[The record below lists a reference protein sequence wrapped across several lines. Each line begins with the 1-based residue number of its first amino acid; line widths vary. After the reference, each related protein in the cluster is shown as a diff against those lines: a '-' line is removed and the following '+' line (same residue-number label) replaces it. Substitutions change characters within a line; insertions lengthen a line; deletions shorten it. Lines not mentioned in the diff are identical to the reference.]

1 MALLGGGRSFSER
14 NPVPIGLVGLLVIG
28 LLLIAAFN
36 IEKLPLPG
44 RGQTY
49 HAALSEAGG
58 LKVGDDVQVAG
69 VKVGKVT
76 SIELDGGHVRVAFT
90 AERSAKL
97 GRETGAAVKT
107 KTLLGKKYLALTPS
121 GAGQLDSGATIPLS
135 RTVAAYDVIE
145 AFSDLTTT
153 TEQIDVPQL
162 SASLDVL
169 AHEFKDSP
177 PAVKAS
183 LDGLTR
189 LSRTV
194 SSRDGELR
202 ALLAHAKA
210 VSGTLADH
218 NQQVATLIQDGDLL
232 LAELHRRRAA
242 IHALLQSTSDLAE
255 QVTGL
260 VRDNRAQLAPA
271 LAQLRTVLATL
282 QKHEDDLDAGMQAMA
297 PFTRVFANTLG
308 TGRWFDTYIPNLVPI
323 GGTIPQ
329 LTNGVP
335 SLPDLL
341 SAAGTGGAGR

>member
-1 MALLGGGRSFSER
+1 MAFLRGGRSFSER
-14 NPVPIGLVGLLVIG
+14 NPVPIGLAGLLVIAA
-28 LLLIAAFN
+28 LLLAAFN

-44 RGQTY
+44 RGHTY

-58 LKVGDDVQVAG
+58 LKVGDDVQIAG

-76 SIELDGGHVRVAFT
+76 SIELDGGHVAVAFT
-90 AERSAKL
+90 AERAARF
-97 GRETGAAVKT
+97 GRDTGAAVKT

-121 GAGQLDSGATIPLS
+121 GPGQLNSAATIPLS
-135 RTVAAYDVIE
+135 RTVAAYDVVD

-153 TEQIDVPQL
+153 TEQIDVPAL

-177 PAVKAS
+177 PQVKAS

-202 ALLAHAKA
+202 ELLAHAKA

-218 NQQVATLIQDGDLL
+218 NEQVATLIQDSDLL

-242 IHALLQSTSDLAE
+242 IHTLLTSTSDLAE
-255 QVTGL
+255 QITGL

-282 QKHEDDLDAGMQAMA
+282 QKHEDDLDAGIQAMA

-329 LTNGVP
+329 LTSGVP